1 MKRLRLAAVAAV
13 VVMAA
18 VLWLLLGRT
27 RESAGGDLVMPGNVD
42 IRQVQLAFYG
52 SERIAA
58 VLVRE
63 GDHVRKGQLLASLDK
78 ARLEAEVADRSALA
92 AAQRDV
98 LRRLEAGNRPEE
110 IRKAHADLEA
120 AEADLKNAGLTS
132 DRVFKLASQGAS
144 TAQDSDDA
152 RASLDV
158 ARARKAA
165 AQEADALMVLGPRE
179 EDIAAARAALEADE
193 AQLSLAKKD
202 LADAD
207 LVAPSDGVIE
217 NRILE
222 PGDMASPQKPVL
234 TLALDDPVWIRAY
247 VAETDLPR
255 VRPGM
260 KAWVTTD
267 GFPGKRYEGWVGFI
281 SPTAEFTP
289 KSVETQEVRTK
300 LVYQVRVFVQNPQG
314 ELRLGMPAVATLP
327 LDQAAK
333 P

>member
-1 MKRLRLAAVAAV
+1 MKRFRLAAVAAV
-13 VVMAA
+13 VVLAA
-18 VLWLLLGRT
+18 VLWLLFGRA
-27 RESAGGDLVMPGNVD
+27 RHSATGDVVMSGNVD

-52 SERIAA
+52 NERIAA

-63 GDHVRKGQLLASLDK
+63 GDHVRKGQPLASLDK
-78 ARLEAEVADRSALA
+78 ARLEAEVASRSALM

-98 LRRLEAGNRPEE
+98 LRRFEAGNRPEE

-120 AEADLKNAGLTS
+120 ASADLRNAELTS
-132 DRVFKLASQGAS
+132 ARVFKLVDQGAS

-152 RASLDV
+152 RAALDV

-179 EDIAAARAALEADE
+179 EDVSAARAALQADE
-193 AQLSLAKKD
+193 AQLDLAKKD

-207 LVAPSDGVIE
+207 LLAPSDGVVE

-222 PGDMASPQKPVL
+222 PGDMASPQKPVI
-234 TLALDDPVWIRAY
+234 TLALDDPLWVRAY
-247 VAETDLPR
+247 VAETDLAR

-267 GFPGKRYEGWVGFI
+267 GFPGKRYEGWVGYI

-300 LVYQVRVFVQNPQG
+300 LVYQVRVFVRNPQG
-314 ELRLGMPAVATLP
+314 ELRLGMPAVVTLP
-327 LDQAAK
+327 TDQAAQ

>member
-1 MKRLRLAAVAAV
+1 MKRFRLAAVAAV
-13 VVMAA
+13 VVVAV
-18 VLWLLLGRT
+18 VLWLSLGR
-27 RESAGGDLVMPGNVD
+27 AGRPSGRDIVMPGNVD

-52 SERIAA
+52 SERIASVA
-58 VLVRE
+58 VRE

-78 ARLEAEVADRSALA
+78 ARLEAEVANRGALA
-92 AAQRDV
+92 QAQREV

-110 IRKAHADLEA
+110 IRKAHADLQA
-120 AEADLKNAGLTS
+120 AEADLRNAELTS
-132 DRVFKLASQGAS
+132 ARVFKLASQGAT

-152 RASLDV
+152 RAALDV
-158 ARARKAA
+158 ARSRRDAAR
-165 AQEADALMVLGPRE
+165 EADALMVLGPRA
-179 EDIAAARAALEADE
+179 EDIASARAALQADE
-193 AQLSLAKKD
+193 AQLALAKKD

-207 LVAPSDGVIE
+207 LLAPSDGVVE
-217 NRILE
+217 DRILE
-222 PGDMASPQKPVL
+222 PGDMASPQKPVI

-247 VAETDLPR
+247 VSETDLPR

-260 KAWVTTD
+260 KAWVATD
-267 GFPGKRYEGWVGFI
+267 GFPGKRYEGWVGYI

-300 LVYQVRVFVQNPQG
+300 LVYQVRVFVGNPQG

-327 LDQAAK
+327 LDQDAT